1 MKAYVPLHL
10 RKAPV
15 VVPEKQDFTSDSAFP
30 TLGNAKPKQVIN
42 TPPKKSFKVA
52 IDELIAFEK
61 LSEQE
66 RNKYLQRQ
74 KAMNGYVL
82 LSLRIDKEWLIR
94 FNERYITAAPE
105 NNQYVPSNKIKPQPV
120 EDSDNESVLESIPE
134 DNPDESD
141 DASERVN
148 EEQV

>member
-42 TPPKKSFKVA
+42 APPKKSFKVA

-94 FNERYITAAPE
+94 FNERYITSVPE
-105 NNQYVPSNKIKPQPV
+105 NNHYVPSNKIKSKSE

-134 DNPDESD
+134 DNPEDISEESEGDEQ
-141 DASERVN
+141 EV
-148 EEQV
+148 